1 MGYKV
6 TFNSRQC
13 GLFYLL
19 YRRVPELRRP
29 YAFSDVTRWVDLY
42 GLWGR
47 SRDQTKPAE
56 GDYGASTNICH
67 WNVRA
72 RELPC
77 IAPAVIRYLLPMT
90 LFGNITDRGYELPP
104 VNEVVETL
112 EMSAK
117 LAEQYKVVER
127 MVLSEV
133 MSSILHEF
141 GDIGGLSAWFSA
153 CRFRPASAFR
163 PEVVHYDGTKGGGYH
178 FDLPAA
184 TTSSQQPW
192 LPKATRLAEIVCE
205 NMAQSRKTIVFV
217 EQSGTRDISDRLEI
231 ALVTEE
237 AHLVNGHPLWVVDK
251 SRVGILSANDMPPA
265 KREAWIRLNAPL
277 MDVLVVNPKLIETG
291 LDLVMFSSIVFYET
305 TVSLYCLWQAMRRV
319 WRLGQKNE
327 VFVTFLAYAGTVE
340 EEILR
345 RMGQK
350 KKAAQLLYGKE
361 ASGVLVETDSDDVQR
376 ELIQAAIES
385 RAFRSAGAL
394 VESLFS
400 DGTEKKVLV
409 SVEPTGSLVA
419 ASLPLPILQEE
430 SGQIMQMT
438 LFGEMV
444 SAPVGRN
451 TRARRR

>member
-153 CRFRPASAFR
+153 CRFRPATAFR
-163 PEVVHYDGTKGGGYH
+163 PEVVH
-178 FDLPAA
+178 
-184 TTSSQQPW
+184 
-192 LPKATRLAEIVCE
+192 
-205 NMAQSRKTIVFV
+205 
-217 EQSGTRDISDRLEI
+217 
-231 ALVTEE
+231 
-237 AHLVNGHPLWVVDK
+237 
-251 SRVGILSANDMPPA
+251 
-265 KREAWIRLNAPL
+265 
-277 MDVLVVNPKLIETG
+277 
-291 LDLVMFSSIVFYET
+291 
-305 TVSLYCLWQAMRRV
+305 
-319 WRLGQKNE
+319 
-327 VFVTFLAYAGTVE
+327 
-340 EEILR
+340 
-345 RMGQK
+345 
-350 KKAAQLLYGKE
+350 
-361 ASGVLVETDSDDVQR
+361 
-376 ELIQAAIES
+376 
-385 RAFRSAGAL
+385 
-394 VESLFS
+394 
-400 DGTEKKVLV
+400 
-409 SVEPTGSLVA
+409 
-419 ASLPLPILQEE
+419 
-430 SGQIMQMT
+430 
-438 LFGEMV
+438 
-444 SAPVGRN
+444 
-451 TRARRR
+451 